1 MRLERLLGPA
11 DHDAP
16 LVAQA
21 PPVAA
26 AAIVRRFWSFAR
38 PYRPAI
44 AAGLLLLI
52 LVPLVEAVGI
62 GLFALVVDDVLI
74 PRDLG
79 AFVPLALAYLGLV
92 IVGSLLSFGDDY
104 VATWVGERFLIDLR
118 GALHR
123 HLLSLSPGQLARR
136 PVGDLLSRVT
146 SDVAAIERFLLS
158 ALGEAVSSV
167 ARLVFFAGA
176 MFLVSWKLAL
186 VALIVV
192 PAFYLASKRF
202 ARLARHA
209 AREKRRRSGSLSA
222 VAEEALSTL
231 PVVQSLNRQDA
242 EADRLADGGRSIMD
256 AELSAVKIAG
266 AYAPVVGLLEMA
278 GALLVVG
285 AGVWALSAGDLTL
298 GALLVFITYLTQ
310 TYRPIRSLGQLTS
323 DVLAAA
329 AGAERVIEL
338 LDERPEVSDA
348 PDARPLPS
356 PVRGHVELDG
366 VRVRH
371 AGADRDALGGVSLTV
386 RPGELVALTGD
397 SGAGK
402 TTLTSLLLRFQDPT
416 DGRVL
421 LDGHDLR
428 DVRTADLREHVALLL
443 QDTVLPD
450 VTAREAIAQGRA
462 GATDAEIE
470 AAARAAGVHAVL
482 AALPDGYDERVG
494 RNGTRLSGGE
504 RRRLAIA
511 RTLLR
516 DAPVLVLDEPTTGL
530 DADTRDALLG
540 PLRTLTRRRT
550 TIVVTHDPAVL
561 AWADRVVELQDGRVV
576 GDRPGGGA
584 VASRT
589 PAAYDGPTAADR
601 DRPAADPARGVD
613 PRTGVEP
620 ALPLRRTASG
630 VGVGR

>member
-1 MRLERLLGPA
+1 MRLQRLLGPA

-26 AAIVRRFWSFAR
+26 LAILRRFWPFAR

-44 AAGLLLLI
+44 AVGLLLLI
-52 LVPLVEAVGI
+52 LVPLVEAIGI
-62 GLFALVVDDVLI
+62 GLFGRVVDDVLV

-92 IVGSLLSFGDDY
+92 LVGAVLSFGDDY

-118 GALHR
+118 GHLHR
-123 HLLSLSPGQLARR
+123 HLLSLTPAQLGRR

-158 ALGEAVSSV
+158 ALGEAVSSI

-186 VALIVV
+186 VAFVV
-192 PAFYLASKRF
+192 GPLFYLASKRF
-202 ARLARHA
+202 ATLARHT

-222 VAEEALSTL
+222 VAEEALSTTA
-231 PVVQSLNRQDA
+231 VVQSLNRQDA
-242 EADRLADGGRSIMD
+242 EATRLADGGRGIMD

-266 AYAPVVGLLEMA
+266 AYAPVVGLLEMT

-285 AGVWALSAGDLTL
+285 AGVWALQAGDLTL
-298 GALLVFITYLTQ
+298 GSLLVFITYLTQ
-310 TYRPIRSLGQLTS
+310 TYRPIRSLGQLTG

-338 LDERPEVSDA
+338 LDERPEVTDS
-348 PDARPLPS
+348 PDARPLPR

-366 VRVRH
+366 VAVRH
-371 AGADRDALGGVSLTV
+371 HGADRDALSDVSLVV

-402 TTLTSLLLRFQDPT
+402 TTLTSLLLRFQDPSA
-416 DGRVL
+416 GRVL

-428 DVRTADLREHVALLL
+428 DVRLADLREHVALLL

-450 VTAREAIAQGRA
+450 VTAREAIAQGREH
-462 GATDAEIE
+462 ATGAEIE
-470 AAARAAGVHAVL
+470 AAARAAGIHDVL
-482 AALPDGYDERVG
+482 SALPDGYDTRVG
-494 RNGTRLSGGE
+494 RDGDRLSGGQ

-530 DADTRDALLG
+530 DADTRDALLQ
-540 PLRTLTRRRT
+540 PLRILTARRT

-561 AWADRVVELQDGRVV
+561 AWADRVIELQDGRIVTA
-576 GDRPGGGA
+576 A
-584 VASRT
+584 VA
-589 PAAYDGPTAADR
+589 AAPQLAG
-601 DRPAADPARGVD
+601 AR
-613 PRTGVEP
+613 R
-620 ALPLRRTASG
+620 
-630 VGVGR
+630 